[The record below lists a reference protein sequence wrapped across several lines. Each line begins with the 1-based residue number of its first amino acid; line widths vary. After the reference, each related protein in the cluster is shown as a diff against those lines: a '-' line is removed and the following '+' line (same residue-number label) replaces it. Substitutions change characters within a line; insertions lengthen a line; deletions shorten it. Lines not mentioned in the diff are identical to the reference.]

1 MINKENLRLKNELK
15 NSNLQLEKI
24 NIVTQE
30 NTDKIQAKDAQ
41 INLLNDEIVK
51 ISNLVN
57 EERLADFQELR
68 KKTQKLE
75 KELKNYEEMF
85 EFKKNQNQL
94 YEVKIKDLI
103 INNVQLKEAMLV
115 VQQKYLQQ
123 AQVLELTKESNHNY
137 EQKLSVFQP
146 EGDIENSNEG
156 LNKYQEVLEQKEYY
170 KDLTDKLKERLER
183 VMGDLEFYRQKLR
196 QLSN

>member
-1 MINKENLRLKNELK
+1 M
-15 NSNLQLEKI
+15 
-24 NIVTQE
+24 
-30 NTDKIQAKDAQ
+30 
-41 INLLNDEIVK
+41 
-51 ISNLVN
+51 VN

-115 VQQKYLQQ
+115 V
-123 AQVLELTKESNHNY
+123 
-137 EQKLSVFQP
+137 
-146 EGDIENSNEG
+146 
-156 LNKYQEVLEQKEYY
+156 
-170 KDLTDKLKERLER
+170 
-183 VMGDLEFYRQKLR
+183 
-196 QLSN
+196 